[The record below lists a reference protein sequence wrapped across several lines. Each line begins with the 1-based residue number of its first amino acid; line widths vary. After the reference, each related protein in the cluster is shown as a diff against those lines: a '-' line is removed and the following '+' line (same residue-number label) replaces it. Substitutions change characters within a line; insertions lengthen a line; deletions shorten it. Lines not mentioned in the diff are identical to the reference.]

1 MGGRM
6 SGESPRVEKCV
17 VRNCGRSVVDPSQ
30 LSARSVVVTA
40 PALVPAQ
47 ASRQQLIV
55 RWPLG
60 QQESCEASKCEL
72 APIWQSVDI
81 NGEIPANATT
91 ELCSPMTSITM
102 MAMS

>member
-1 MGGRM
+1 M

-17 VRNCGRSVVDPSQ
+17 VRNCGRCVVDPSQ
-30 LSARSVVVTA
+30 LSACGVVVTE
-40 PALVPAQ
+40 PAIVPTQ

-55 RWPLG
+55 RWPFG
-60 QQESCEASKCEL
+60 QQESCEASERAL
-72 APIWQSVDI
+72 AAVWQSVNI
-81 NGEIPANATT
+81 NGEFPAKATT

>member
-1 MGGRM
+1 M

-30 LSARSVVVTA
+30 LSACSVVVTE
-40 PALVPAQ
+40 PAIVPTQ

-60 QQESCEASKCEL
+60 QQESCEASECEL
-72 APIWQSVDI
+72 AAVWQSVDI

>member
-1 MGGRM
+1 M

-17 VRNCGRSVVDPSQ
+17 VRHCGRSVAWLCQ
-30 LSARSVVVTA
+30 LSACGVVVTE
-40 PALVPAQ
+40 PAIVPAQ

-72 APIWQSVDI
+72 AAVGQSVDV

-91 ELCSPMTSITM
+91 ELCSPKTNITM
-102 MAMS
+102 MAIS

>member
-1 MGGRM
+1 M
-6 SGESPRVEKCV
+6 SGESPRVEKRV
-17 VRNCGRSVVDPSQ
+17 VQNCGSSVAWPCQ
-30 LSARSVVVTA
+30 LSACGVVVTE
-40 PALVPAQ
+40 PAIVPAQ

-60 QQESCEASKCEL
+60 QQESCEASECEL
-72 APIWQSVDI
+72 AAVWQSVDI

-102 MAMS
+102 MGMS